1 MFGNKSVKVKG
12 ADCGIDAL
20 FLAII
25 TSIGGFLFGY
35 DIGQISGVLLYNDFN
50 YRFLWGGTATV
61 KSLLVSFMGVG
72 CLFGS
77 LIGAY
82 TSDFLG
88 RRKSI
93 ALAVAVYIAGD
104 LVQVTARESWIHIT
118 IGRFVSGL
126 GMGNLSVGVPMFQA
140 ECAPREI
147 RGAVVASY
155 QLLITIGILFGNLIC
170 YNLRGLQNDSYSWR
184 IIIGMG
190 AVFSLPLGLG
200 ILWEQARQSLSRLR
214 GKSHDQGN
222 VIVENDMHEMKEVLS
237 RERQTGRASWI
248 ECFSRKAKV
257 PKTRYRTLL
266 GMGIHFLQQWTGINY
281 FFYYGATVFASAKIK
296 DPLMTQLILGAVN
309 VATSFLG
316 VYFVDKLGRRWP
328 LILGAAWQAL
338 WLLIFASIGAVSRKD
353 ESSPG
358 FSIAMIVAA
367 CMFIASFAATWGPIA
382 WVVMGET
389 FALRTRAKQASLATA
404 ANWMGNFLIGLLTP
418 HADGAISYSFGFI
431 LAGMNLIAVAVVWL
445 FLYESSLLSLE
456 SVDIMYSIQ
465 DLSPWESAR
474 WVPPGYLTRLTR
486 DEQHFRGV
494 NIPTTDLSGLTQ
506 EKVDRASKDGG
517 VEPDEKNAQGPTME
531 MDTKKDK
538 SDIC

>member
-1 MFGNKSVKVKG
+1 MFGNKSIKVKG
-12 ADCGIDAL
+12 TDCGFDAF

-93 ALAVAVYIAGD
+93 ALGVAVYIAGD
-104 LVQVTARESWIHIT
+104 IVQVTAKESWIHIT
-118 IGRFVSGL
+118 TGRFVSGL
-126 GMGNLSVGVPMFQA
+126 GMGTLSVGVPMFQA

-155 QLLITIGILFGNLIC
+155 QLLITIGILFGNIVC
-170 YNLRGLQNDSYSWR
+170 YNLRGFQNDSYSWR

-200 ILWEQARQSLSRLR
+200 ILFVPESPRWLAGR
-214 GKSHDQGN
+214 DNN

-237 RERQTGRASWI
+237 LERQTGRASWL
-248 ECFSRKAKV
+248 ECFSRRAKV
-257 PKTRYRTLL
+257 PKTRYRTFL

-296 DPLMTQLILGAVN
+296 DPLMTQLILGSVN

-316 VYFVDKLGRRWP
+316 VYVVDKLGRRWP

-338 WLLIFASIGAVSRKD
+338 WLLIFASIGAVSRRD
-353 ESSPG
+353 ESSTAFG
-358 FSIAMIVAA
+358 IAMIVAA

-431 LAGMNLIAVAVVWL
+431 LAGMNLIAAAVVWL

-456 SVDIMYSIQ
+456 NVDIMYSIQ
-465 DLSPWESAR
+465 DLTPWESAH

-494 NIPTTDLSGLTQ
+494 DIKSADLSELTQ
-506 EKVDRASKDGG
+506 ETVEMANKDGN
-517 VEPDEKNAQGPTME
+517 VVPDGKNVQGPTTEME
-531 MDTKKDK
+531 TKEDK
-538 SDIC
+538 RDMC